1 MRADIHGGPE
11 QNTLQS
17 EAGYIDARAQS
28 RQIDESLLQRTAAPY
43 IRVKLRRLITG
54 KALQVYPQQRKC
66 LQTVSTAGQC
76 QKPTM
81 VDADDLPP
89 KRLECLTRPAP
100 RRGYLA
106 GIRSP
111 QRRSTEPTQH
121 GQR

>member
-1 MRADIHGGPE
+1 VLAVG
-11 QNTLQS
+11 TS
-17 EAGYIDARAQS
+17 SA
-28 RQIDESLLQRTAAPY
+28 
-43 IRVKLRRLITG
+43 V
-54 KALQVYPQQRKC
+54 
-66 LQTVSTAGQC
+66 C

-89 KRLECLTRPAP
+89 KRLESLTRPAP

-106 GIRSP
+106 GISSP